1 MELTGFFPVPE
12 RANAALDLL
21 REAGFNVTSASIVTG
36 EDAKSALHKRL
47 AAAKRGRAAAGA
59 LACGSLSLIL
69 AVLLVAPTQPP
80 FPWIAVASFVALSGL
95 LGAAIGGY
103 YGMGVEKESVL
114 VGVMVPRERVGE
126 AINILRAAGGRFINI
141 RPVTSDSDAR
151 RSTMHRP
158 TVVIR
163 HDR

>member
-1 MELTGFFPVPE
+1 
-12 RANAALDLL
+12 
-21 REAGFNVTSASIVTG
+21 
-36 EDAKSALHKRL
+36 
-47 AAAKRGRAAAGA
+47 
-59 LACGSLSLIL
+59 
-69 AVLLVAPTQPP
+69 
-80 FPWIAVASFVALSGL
+80 VASFVALSGL

-114 VGVMVPRERVGE
+114 VGVMVPRERVDE
-126 AINILRAAGGRFINI
+126 AINTLRAAGGRFINI
-141 RPVTSDSDAR
+141 RPVTSDAG